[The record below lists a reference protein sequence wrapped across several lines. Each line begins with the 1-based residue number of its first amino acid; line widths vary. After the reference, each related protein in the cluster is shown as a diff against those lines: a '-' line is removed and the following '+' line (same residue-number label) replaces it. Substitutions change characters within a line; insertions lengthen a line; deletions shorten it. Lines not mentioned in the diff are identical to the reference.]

1 MDLLAPVERRVI
13 FTGPPEG
20 TRGVDDVLRLARYL
34 PVDRPTQVVLLLR
47 DPGYREPTSTRCRV
61 GAHEVLVVRGL
72 LSREELRA
80 AYRASHAAV
89 FPYRFV
95 RTVLPLVV
103 LEAVATGL
111 PVAVT
116 RVHPIRELETKTGLV
131 FAKVRDP
138 QDLARAVQQMFDE
151 GMRAEALRKN
161 QEWIRS
167 SPDWPAVARTFAALV
182 QR

>member
-1 MDLLAPVERRVI
+1 M
-13 FTGPPEG
+13 
-20 TRGVDDVLRLARYL
+20 
-34 PVDRPTQVVLLLR
+34 
-47 DPGYREPTSTRCRV
+47 
-61 GAHEVLVVRGL
+61 
-72 LSREELRA
+72 
-80 AYRASHAAV
+80 

-103 LEAVATGL
+103 LEAVAAGL

-138 QDLARAVQQMFDE
+138 RDLARAVLQMFDE